1 MEKVFTYGMMV
12 EHIMDNGKMEKWME
26 KVNFIGQMVQYIE
39 DNIKMI

>member
-1 MEKVFTYGMMV
+1 MEKVFTYGMME